1 MTITVEK
8 VDFVS
13 VLTQDVE
20 RSRAFYTEL
29 LGLPVS
35 NSGDTWFEID
45 TPNVTLNVTDAAS
58 IGFEFRPAISIAAL
72 RVPDVAEARR
82 ELEEKGV
89 QFFGETMD
97 HGVCKMAP
105 FADPDGNTLL
115 LHRRYAPRD

>member
-1 MTITVEK
+1 MTVTVEK
-8 VDFVS
+8 VDFIS

-35 NSGDTWFEID
+35 ASGDFWFEVD
-45 TPNVTLNVTDAAS
+45 TPNVTINVTDAAT
-58 IGFEFRPAISIAAL
+58 IGFEFRPALAIAAL
-72 RVPDVAEARR
+72 RVPDVAAARQ
-82 ELEEKGV
+82 ELEKKGV

-97 HGVCKMAP
+97 HGVCHMAP

-115 LHRRYAPRD
+115 LHRRYAP

>member
-1 MTITVEK
+1 MTVTVEK
-8 VDFVS
+8 VDFIS

-20 RSRAFYTEL
+20 RSRAFYNGL

-35 NSGDTWFEID
+35 ASGDFWFEVD
-45 TPNVTLNVTDAAS
+45 TANVTLNVTDAAT
-58 IGFEFRPAISIAAL
+58 IGLEFRPALAIAAL
-72 RVPDVAEARR
+72 RVPDVAVARK

-97 HGVCKMAP
+97 HGVCQMAP

-115 LHRRYAPRD
+115 LHRRYAP